1 MLETIIEATL
11 HFALQFSLFQ
21 DYQYV
26 YIKIVFLNEDQ
37 VYARQ
42 RAESEKLEHR
52 LMRSYPGDSQK

>member
-21 DYQYV
+21 DYQNV